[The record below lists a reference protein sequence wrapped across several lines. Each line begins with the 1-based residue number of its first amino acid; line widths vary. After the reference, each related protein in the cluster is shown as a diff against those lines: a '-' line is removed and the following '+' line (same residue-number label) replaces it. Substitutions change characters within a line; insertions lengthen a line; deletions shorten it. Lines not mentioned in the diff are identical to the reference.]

1 MSVVRDVLR
10 LHLIRVRL
18 NSNPGVAVNAD
29 GRHHIKWQKP
39 QNAMTQVTAFE
50 TGWQTATSWLARGD
64 VVDGWKQLLD
74 HS

>member
-18 NSNPGVAVNAD
+18 NSNPGVAVDAD
-29 GRHHIKWQKP
+29 GRHHIKW